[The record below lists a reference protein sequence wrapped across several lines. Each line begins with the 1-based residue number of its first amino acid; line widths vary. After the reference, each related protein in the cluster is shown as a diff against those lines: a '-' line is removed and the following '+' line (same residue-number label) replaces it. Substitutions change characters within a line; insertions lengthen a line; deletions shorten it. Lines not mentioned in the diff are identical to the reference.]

1 MNNFNY
7 ITEIE
12 TFFLGVVMSL
22 SDGAFGPAAQG
33 DMFATDALNSFDEFG
48 GALDVDMG
56 VDFSDAFMDVL
67 VDRTQPSVSKPIIQ
81 DAGSQDVA
89 QAQKPNDPIQDA
101 VSAMQNARS
110 MAQET
115 TKLEAGKMTAA
126 SGQGAKAAGDFAQA
140 KGAAVQDA
148 KQAMA
153 AVQKEMKGATA
164 SAPSAPSGGGGRGMV
179 ANAAATSV
187 VAAAAKMV
195 FPAAGAAIDMA
206 GAGSFITANAPTR
219 GAFKSAAA
227 DAMRGSYAAS
237 EGHQTIDVMSGTTT
251 TAPTTMGNAMN
262 RSMAE
267 GPGFGK
273 ISMEE
278 IRYSTEA
285 SLEDMKPGMFSEEG
299 MNAIMAELDTMQE
312 DADLGAAMY
321 QRWRETGISIEE
333 AASEMPIAALD
344 LDEAQQAALV
354 MDNPN
359 LQQDTFSPF
368 RLG

>member
-1 MNNFNY
+1 
-7 ITEIE
+7 
-12 TFFLGVVMSL
+12 MSL
-22 SDGAFGPAAQG
+22 SEGAFGPAAQG
-33 DMFATDALNSFDEFG
+33 DMFATDALSSLDEFG

-56 VDFSDAFMDVL
+56 ADFSDAFMDVL
-67 VDRTQPSVSKPIIQ
+67 VDRTQPNVSKPIIQ

-89 QAQKPNDPIQDA
+89 QDQKPNDPVQDA
-101 VSAMQNARS
+101 ISAMQKARTMS
-110 MAQET
+110 QET

-153 AVQKEMKGATA
+153 AAQKEIKGATA
-164 SAPSAPSGGGGRGMV
+164 SAPSAPSGGGGMRGVV
-179 ANAAATSV
+179 ASAASTSI
-187 VAAAAKMV
+187 VAAAAKV
-195 FPAAGAAIDMA
+195 AFPAAGAAIDMA

-227 DAMRGSYAAS
+227 DAMRGSYDSSA
-237 EGHQTIDVMSGTTT
+237 GHQTIDVTAGTTT
-251 TAPTTMGNAMN
+251 TAPSPMGSALN

-273 ISMEE
+273 LNMAE

-299 MNAIMAELDTMQE
+299 MNAIMAELNTMQA
-312 DADLGAAMY
+312 DADLGSAMF

-333 AASEMPIAALD
+333 ASSEMPVAALD

-359 LQQDTFSPF
+359 LSRDTFNPL

>member
-1 MNNFNY
+1 
-7 ITEIE
+7 
-12 TFFLGVVMSL
+12 MSL

-33 DMFATDALNSFDEFG
+33 DMFATDALSSLDEFG
-48 GALDVDMG
+48 GALDVDMDA
-56 VDFSDAFMDVL
+56 DFSDAFMDVL
-67 VDRTQPSVSKPIIQ
+67 VDRTQPNVSRPIIQ
-81 DAGSQDVA
+81 DAGSQEVA
-89 QAQKPNDPIQDA
+89 QDQKPNDPVQDA
-101 VSAMQNARS
+101 ISAMQKARTMS
-110 MAQET
+110 QET

-153 AVQKEMKGATA
+153 AVQKEMKGAA
-164 SAPSAPSGGGGRGMV
+164 APAAPSGGGGMRGV
-179 ANAAATSV
+179 VTSAASTS
-187 VAAAAKMV
+187 
-195 FPAAGAAIDMA
+195 IDMA
-206 GAGSFITANAPTR
+206 GAGSFITANRPSS

-227 DAMRGSYAAS
+227 DAMRGSYDSSA
-237 EGHQTIDVMSGTTT
+237 GHQTIDVMAGTTT
-251 TAPTTMGNAMN
+251 TAPSPMGSAMN

-273 ISMEE
+273 LNMAE

-299 MNAIMAELDTMQE
+299 MNAVMAELNTMQA
-312 DADLGAAMY
+312 DADLGSAMY

-333 AASEMPIAALD
+333 ASSEMPVAALD

-359 LQQDTFSPF
+359 LSHDTFNPL

>member
-1 MNNFNY
+1 
-7 ITEIE
+7 
-12 TFFLGVVMSL
+12 MSL

-33 DMFATDALNSFDEFG
+33 DMFATDALSSLDEFG
-48 GALDVDMG
+48 GALDVDLG
-56 VDFSDAFMDVL
+56 ADYSDAFMDVL
-67 VDRTQPSVSKPIIQ
+67 VDRTQPNISRPIIQ
-81 DAGSQDVA
+81 DAGSQEGA
-89 QAQKPNDPIQDA
+89 QDQKPNDPVQDA
-101 VSAMQNARS
+101 ISAMQKARTMS
-110 MAQET
+110 QET

-153 AVQKEMKGATA
+153 AVQKEMKGAA
-164 SAPSAPSGGGGRGMV
+164 APAAPSGGGVSGVV
-179 ANAAATSV
+179 ASAASTSI
-187 VAAAAKMV
+187 VAAAAKV
-195 FPAAGAAIDMA
+195 AFPAAGAAIDMA
-206 GAGSFITANAPTR
+206 GAGSFITANRPSS

-227 DAMRGSYAAS
+227 DAMRGSYDSSA
-237 EGHQTIDVMSGTTT
+237 GHQTIDVMAGTTT
-251 TAPTTMGNAMN
+251 TAPSPMGNAMN

-273 ISMEE
+273 LNMAE

-312 DADLGAAMY
+312 DADLGSAMY

-333 AASEMPIAALD
+333 AIAALD

-359 LQQDTFSPF
+359 LSHDTFNPL

>member
-1 MNNFNY
+1 
-7 ITEIE
+7 
-12 TFFLGVVMSL
+12 MSL

-33 DMFATDALNSFDEFG
+33 DMFATDALSSLDEFG

-56 VDFSDAFMDVL
+56 ADYSDAFMDVL
-67 VDRTQPSVSKPIIQ
+67 VDRTQPNISRPIIQ
-81 DAGSQDVA
+81 DAGSQEVA
-89 QAQKPNDPIQDA
+89 QDQKPNDPVQDA
-101 VSAMQNARS
+101 ISAMQKARTMS
-110 MAQET
+110 QET

-153 AVQKEMKGATA
+153 AVQKEMKGAA
-164 SAPSAPSGGGGRGMV
+164 APAAPSGGGVSGVV
-179 ANAAATSV
+179 ASAASTSI
-187 VAAAAKMV
+187 VAAAAKV
-195 FPAAGAAIDMA
+195 AFPAAGAAIDMA
-206 GAGSFITANAPTR
+206 GAGSFITANRPSS

-227 DAMRGSYAAS
+227 DAMRGSYDSSA
-237 EGHQTIDVMSGTTT
+237 GHQTIDVMAGTTT
-251 TAPTTMGNAMN
+251 TAPSPMGSAMN

-273 ISMEE
+273 LNMAE

-312 DADLGAAMY
+312 DADLGSAMY

-333 AASEMPIAALD
+333 ASSEMPIAALD

-359 LQQDTFSPF
+359 LSHDTFNPL

>member
-1 MNNFNY
+1 
-7 ITEIE
+7 
-12 TFFLGVVMSL
+12 MSL

-33 DMFATDALNSFDEFG
+33 DMFATDALSSLDEFG
-48 GALDVDMG
+48 GALDVDLG
-56 VDFSDAFMDVL
+56 ADYSDAFMDVL
-67 VDRTQPSVSKPIIQ
+67 VDRTQPNISRPIIQ
-81 DAGSQDVA
+81 DAGSQEVA
-89 QAQKPNDPIQDA
+89 QDQKPNDPVQDA
-101 VSAMQNARS
+101 ISAMQKARTMS
-110 MAQET
+110 QET

-153 AVQKEMKGATA
+153 AVQKEMKGAA
-164 SAPSAPSGGGGRGMV
+164 APAAPSGGGVSGVV
-179 ANAAATSV
+179 ASAASTSI
-187 VAAAAKMV
+187 VAAAAKV
-195 FPAAGAAIDMA
+195 AFPAAGAAIDMA
-206 GAGSFITANAPTR
+206 GAGSFITANRPSS

-227 DAMRGSYAAS
+227 DAMRGSYDSSA
-237 EGHQTIDVMSGTTT
+237 GHQTIDVMAGTTT
-251 TAPTTMGNAMN
+251 TAPSPMGSAMN

-273 ISMEE
+273 LNMAE

-312 DADLGAAMY
+312 DADLGSAMY

-333 AASEMPIAALD
+333 ASSEMPIAALD